1 MIIVMG
7 LPGAGKSSVLAGAVT
22 PQSDRAGPRGSGA
35 ERSQWNFGTRSEV
48 SEGTGYA
55 VLNYGTLMFGI
66 AKEEFGLSHRDEMRK
81 LPVAKQ
87 KKVQEAVADRL
98 SKEKGKVILDTHC
111 SIRTPRGYL
120 PGLPFSLLEKLHV
133 DSLVLIT
140 AAPEEIMGR
149 RNSDDTRVRDP
160 EPIESVREHDMMNK
174 ALLAAYAAHR
184 GCPARIIYNHDGK
197 LEDAVRQLRELLE

>member
-7 LPGAGKSSVLAGAVT
+7 LPGAGKSSVLAGA
-22 PQSDRAGPRGSGA
+22 
-35 ERSQWNFGTRSEV
+35 
-48 SEGTGYA
+48 EGTGYA
-55 VLNYGTLMFGI
+55 FLNYGTLMFEI
-66 AKEEFGLSHRDEMRK
+66 AKEEFGLGHRDEMRK

-87 KKVQEAVADRL
+87 KKVQEAVANRL
-98 SKEKGKVILDTHC
+98 SREKGKVILDTHC

-140 AAPEEIMGR
+140 ATPEEIMGR
-149 RNSDDTRVRDP
+149 RNSDGTRVRDP
-160 EPIESVREHDMMNK
+160 EPIESVREHDMINK

>member
-35 ERSQWNFGTRSEV
+35 ERSQGNFGTRSEV

-55 VLNYGTLMFGI
+55 FLNYGTLMFEI
-66 AKEEFGLSHRDEMRK
+66 AKEEFGLAHRDEIRK

-87 KKVQEAVADRL
+87 KKVQEAVANRL

-140 AAPEEIMGR
+140 ATPEEIMGR
-149 RNSDDTRVRDP
+149 RNSDGTRVRDP